1 MLTKVVNILGPAD
14 RFSDLK
20 SEILTLVEKHADE
33 RNQVICQTKK
43 PGSDD
48 WYEGIGSI
56 DDLEEKNEESY
67 RFINPNLRGTQ
78 LEKFIE
84 AFDGFRTRIMIM
96 PPRQCYSVHAD
107 PTPRLHVPI
116 ITNDQCWMIWPFE
129 SCCKR
134 LIEGYVHL
142 VDTTKS
148 HTFINGSGSEKRI
161 HLMMCLS
168 RKNFDSF
175 IKST

>member
-1 MLTKVVNILGPAD
+1 MPTKIVNILEPAD
-14 RFSDLK
+14 AFFELK
-20 SEILTLVEKHADE
+20 SEILNLVEKHADD
-33 RNQVICQTKK
+33 RNQVICQTKT
-43 PGSDD
+43 PNSED

-67 RFINPNLRGTQ
+67 KFINPNLRGTK
-78 LEKFIE
+78 LEKIIE
-84 AFDGFRTRIMIM
+84 KFDGFRTRIMIM

-107 PTPRLHVPI
+107 PTPRLHIPI
-116 ITNDQCWMIWPFE
+116 VTNDQCWMIWPFE
-129 SCCKR
+129 NYCKR

-142 VDTTKS
+142 VDTTRS

-168 RKNFDSF
+168 RKNFSSF
-175 IKST
+175 IGTD